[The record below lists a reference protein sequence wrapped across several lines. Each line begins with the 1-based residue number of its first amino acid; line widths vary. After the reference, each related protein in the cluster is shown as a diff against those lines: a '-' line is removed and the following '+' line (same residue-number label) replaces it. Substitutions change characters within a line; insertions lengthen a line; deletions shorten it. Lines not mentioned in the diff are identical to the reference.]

1 MRMVPVAAAL
11 LLAACQ
17 PGGGSPD
24 ASPTESF
31 SGIADDEVIFL
42 TGTEPFWG
50 GEIKGDTALYT
61 TPENQDGAKFEVERF
76 AGNNGLGFNGAIEGR
91 PFDLTVT
98 PGECSDGMSD
108 RTYPYTVTLLIGEEQ
123 RQGCAWTDAQPFSG
137 PENP

>member
-11 LLAACQ
+11 LLMACQ
-17 PGGGSPD
+17 PGGGAPD
-24 ASPTESF
+24 AGPTESF
-31 SGIADDEVIFL
+31 SEIADDEVIFL

-50 GEIKGDTALYT
+50 GEINRDTALYT
-61 TPENQDGAKFEVERF
+61 TPENQAGASFEVERF
-76 AGNNGLGFNGAIEGR
+76 AGNNGLGFTGMLDGS